1 MTGNNHN
8 LMELHDSQSYCSVT
22 SEHFVT
28 TVETY
33 KSHQKGSCSHCITN
47 HSNVGSAPCIVSTI
61 ADDTKTFTVE
71 DNWGDTVELK
81 AGELND
87 EARRV
92 FLQGQCLG
100 LATVLAEHFGT
111 NQIAVEYV
119 EAESEVLLFDAET
132 QKLVLDE
139 HGDPIPEMEK
149 ILFHAYAIDMNGNL
163 WDVDGMVDYKTQQNM
178 MTNAGRNLVQG
189 DVTTLKQEFAGYL
202 PNQDEIF
209 ATTMIPR
216 ILALQTS

>member
-1 MTGNNHN
+1 MPSCNFVELYHN
-8 LMELHDSQSYCSVT
+8 SQSCSV
-22 SEHFVT
+22 EHFAT

-33 KSHQKGSCSHCITN
+33 KSHQESSCSHCITN
-47 HSNVGSAPCIVSTI
+47 HSNVGSVSCIVSTI
-61 ADDTKTFTVE
+61 VDDTKTFTVE

-149 ILFHAYAIDMNGNL
+149 VIFHAYAIDMNGNL
-163 WDVDGMVDYKTQQNM
+163 WDVDGMVDRKTQQNM
-178 MTNAGRNLVQG
+178 MNNASRNLVQG

-202 PNQDEIF
+202 PNQDEMF
-209 ATTMIPR
+209 AATVIPR
-216 ILALQTS
+216 ILAMQT

>member
-8 LMELHDSQSYCSVT
+8 LMELYDSQSCCSVA

-28 TVETY
+28 TDERR
-33 KSHQKGSCSHCITN
+33 KSCHSLCNHCTANPSNACFASHIL
-47 HSNVGSAPCIVSTI
+47 STI
-61 ADDTKTFTVE
+61 VDDTEIFTVE

-100 LATVLAEHFGT
+100 LATVLSEYFGT

-119 EAESEVLLFDAET
+119 ESESEVLLFDAET

-149 ILFHAYAIDMNGNL
+149 ILFHAYAIDMDGNL
-163 WDVDGMVDYKTQQNM
+163 WDVDGLVDHKTQQNM
-178 MTNAGRNLVQG
+178 MNNASRNLVQG

-202 PNQDEIF
+202 PNQDEMF
-209 ATTMIPR
+209 AATVIPR
-216 ILALQTS
+216 ILAMQTS

>member
-8 LMELHDSQSYCSVT
+8 LMELYDSQSYCSVA

-28 TVETY
+28 TAETCNHCTTNPSNACFA
-33 KSHQKGSCSHCITN
+33 SH
-47 HSNVGSAPCIVSTI
+47 IVSTI
-61 ADDTKTFTVE
+61 VDDTEMFTVE
-71 DNWGDTVELK
+71 DNWGDMVELK

-100 LATVLAEHFGT
+100 LATVLAEYFGT

-119 EAESEVLLFDAET
+119 ESESEVLLFDAET

-149 ILFHAYAIDMNGNL
+149 ILFHAYAIDMDGNL
-163 WDVDGMVDYKTQQNM
+163 WDVDGLVDHKTQQNM

-202 PNQDEIF
+202 PNQDEMF
-209 ATTMIPR
+209 AATVIPR
-216 ILALQTS
+216 ILAMQTS

>member
-1 MTGNNHN
+1 
-8 LMELHDSQSYCSVT
+8 MESSELSV
-22 SEHFVT
+22 
-28 TVETY
+28 VETC
-33 KSHQKGSCSHCITN
+33 KSRQESPCSHCAAT
-47 HSNVGSAPCIVSTI
+47 HSDVGSVSCIVSTI
-61 ADDTKTFTVE
+61 VDETEMFTVE
-71 DNWGDTVELK
+71 DNWGDMVELNPC
-81 AGELND
+81 ELND

-119 EAESEVLLFDAET
+119 ETESDVLLFDVET

-139 HGDPIPEMEK
+139 HGEPIPEMEK
-149 ILFHAYAIDMNGNL
+149 ILFHAYAIDMDGNL
-163 WDVDGMVDYKTQQNM
+163 WDVDGMVDHKTQQNM
-178 MTNAGRNLVQG
+178 MNNASRNLVQG
-189 DVTTLKQEFAGYL
+189 DVTTLKQEFVGYL

>member
-8 LMELHDSQSYCSVT
+8 LMELYDSQSCCSVT

-28 TVETY
+28 TDERR
-33 KSHQKGSCSHCITN
+33 KSCHSSCNHCTANPSNACFASHIL
-47 HSNVGSAPCIVSTI
+47 STI
-61 ADDTKTFTVE
+61 VDDTEIFTVE

-100 LATVLAEHFGT
+100 LATVLSEYFGT

-119 EAESEVLLFDAET
+119 ESESEVLLFDAET
-132 QKLVLDE
+132 QQLVLDE

-149 ILFHAYAIDMNGNL
+149 ILFHAYAIDMDGNL
-163 WDVDGMVDYKTQQNM
+163 WDVDGLVDHETQQNM
-178 MTNAGRNLVQG
+178 MNNASRNLVQG

-202 PNQDEIF
+202 PNQDEMF
-209 ATTMIPR
+209 AATMIPR
-216 ILALQTS
+216 ILAMQTS

>member
-8 LMELHDSQSYCSVT
+8 LMELYDSQSCCSVT
-22 SEHFVT
+22 SEHFIT
-28 TVETY
+28 AAET
-33 KSHQKGSCSHCITN
+33 CNHCITN
-47 HSNVGSAPCIVSTI
+47 PSNACFASHIVSTI
-61 ADDTKTFTVE
+61 VDDTKMFIVE

-100 LATVLAEHFGT
+100 LATVLSEYFGT

-119 EAESEVLLFDAET
+119 ETESEVLLFDAET

-149 ILFHAYAIDMNGNL
+149 ILFHAYAIDMDGNL
-163 WDVDGMVDYKTQQNM
+163 WDVDGLVDHKTQQNM
-178 MTNAGRNLVQG
+178 MNNASRNLVQG
-189 DVTTLKQEFAGYL
+189 DVTTLNREFAGYL
-202 PNQDEIF
+202 PNQDEMF
-209 ATTMIPR
+209 AATMIPR
-216 ILALQTS
+216 ILAMQTS